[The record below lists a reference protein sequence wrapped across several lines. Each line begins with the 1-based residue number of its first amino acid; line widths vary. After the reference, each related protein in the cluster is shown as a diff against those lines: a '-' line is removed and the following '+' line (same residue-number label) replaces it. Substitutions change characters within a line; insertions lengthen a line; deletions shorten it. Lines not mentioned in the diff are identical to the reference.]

1 MSDHYRI
8 NVRFNM
14 SKKQERTAAE
24 YLGKLSEKS
33 SGTRNRFIVN
43 AIIEAID
50 RKEDD
55 DSISLDDIRAM
66 FREEL
71 KSVSITTSP
80 PPSESGKLD
89 TDLTEEE
96 KEANV
101 ENVLA
106 ALDMFG

>member
-8 NVRFNM
+8 NVRFDM
-14 SKKQERTAAE
+14 SKERERTAAE

-43 AIIEAID
+43 AIIEAIGREKSD
-50 RKEDD
+50 G
-55 DSISLDDIRAM
+55 SISLDDIRTM

-71 KSVSITTSP
+71 KSVSFVNVS
-80 PPSESGKLD
+80 PPSEPVKLD

>member
-8 NVRFNM
+8 NVRFDM

-50 RKEDD
+50 RKEGD
-55 DSISLDDIRAM
+55 DSITLDDIRAM

-71 KSVSITTSP
+71 KGISFVNTP
-80 PPSESGKLD
+80 APSEPSKYA
-89 TDLTEEE
+89 TVLTEEE
-96 KEANV
+96 KEANI

>member
-8 NVRFNM
+8 NVRFDM
-14 SKKQERTAAE
+14 SKERERTAAE

-33 SGTRNRFIVN
+33 SGTRNRFIAN

-50 RKEDD
+50 RED
-55 DSISLDDIRAM
+55 SVGSLSLDDIRAM

-71 KSVSITTSP
+71 KSVSFTASP
-80 PPSESGKLD
+80 PPSESGKLNI
-89 TDLTEEE
+89 DLTDEE

-101 ENVLA
+101 ENVLS
-106 ALDMFG
+106 ALDMFN

>member
-1 MSDHYRI
+1 MSEHYRI
-8 NVRFNM
+8 NVRFDM
-14 SKKQERTAAE
+14 SKEKERTAVE
-24 YLGKLSEKS
+24 YLVKLSEKS

-43 AIIEAID
+43 AIIDTID
-50 RKEDD
+50 RKESD

-71 KSVSITTSP
+71 KSVAFVSSTPTS
-80 PPSESGKLD
+80 EHAKLD

>member
-8 NVRFNM
+8 NVRFAM
-14 SKKQERTAAE
+14 SKERERTAAE
-24 YLGKLSEKS
+24 YLGRLSENS
-33 SGTRNRFIVN
+33 SGMRNRFIVN

-50 RKEDD
+50 RKEIG

-71 KSVSITTSP
+71 KSVSFTASP
-80 PPSESGKLD
+80 PPSEFGKLNI
-89 TDLTEEE
+89 DLTDEE

-101 ENVLA
+101 ENVLS
-106 ALDMFG
+106 ALDMFN

>member
-8 NVRFNM
+8 NVRFDM
-14 SKKQERTAAE
+14 SKEQERTAAE

-50 RKEDD
+50 RKESD

-71 KSVSITTSP
+71 KSVAFVSST
-80 PPSESGKLD
+80 PSSEPVKLD

-106 ALDMFG
+106 ALDMFN

>member
-1 MSDHYRI
+1 M
-8 NVRFNM
+8 
-14 SKKQERTAAE
+14 
-24 YLGKLSEKS
+24 
-33 SGTRNRFIVN
+33 N

-50 RKEDD
+50 REGNDG
-55 DSISLDDIRAM
+55 SLSLDDIRAM
-66 FREEL
+66 FREEQ
-71 KSVSITTSP
+71 KSVSITASP
-80 PPSESGKLD
+80 PPSAPSKLD

>member
-8 NVRFNM
+8 NVRFDM
-14 SKKQERTAAE
+14 SKEKERTAAE

-50 RKEDD
+50 RKENDG
-55 DSISLDDIRAM
+55 SFFLDDIRAM

-71 KSVSITTSP
+71 KSVSFVNASS
-80 PPSESGKLD
+80 PSEPVKLD

>member
-8 NVRFNM
+8 NVRFDM
-14 SKKQERTAAE
+14 SKERERTAAE

-33 SGTRNRFIVN
+33 SGTRNHFIVN

-50 RKEDD
+50 REKSGG
-55 DSISLDDIRAM
+55 SIFLDDIRAM
-66 FREEL
+66 FREKL
-71 KSVSITTSP
+71 KSVAFTASP
-80 PPSESGKLD
+80 PPSAPSKLN

-96 KEANV
+96 KEENV

-106 ALDMFG
+106 ALNMFG

>member
-8 NVRFNM
+8 NVRFDM
-14 SKKQERTAAE
+14 SKEREKTAVE

-43 AIIEAID
+43 AIIEAIGREKSD
-50 RKEDD
+50 G
-55 DSISLDDIRAM
+55 SFSLDDIRAM

-71 KSVSITTSP
+71 KSVAFVSST
-80 PPSESGKLD
+80 PSSEPVKLD

-96 KEANV
+96 KEENV

>member
-8 NVRFNM
+8 NVRFDM
-14 SKKQERTAAE
+14 SKEPERTAAE
-24 YLGKLSEKS
+24 HLGKLSEKS

-43 AIIEAID
+43 AIIKAID
-50 RKEDD
+50 REE
-55 DSISLDDIRAM
+55 SGESFSLDDIRAM

-71 KSVSITTSP
+71 KSVSFTASP
-80 PPSESGKLD
+80 PPSAPSKLD

-96 KEANV
+96 KEENV

>member
-8 NVRFNM
+8 NVRFDM
-14 SKKQERTAAE
+14 SKEKERTAAE
-24 YLGKLSEKS
+24 YLGKRSEKS

-50 RKEDD
+50 RKENDG
-55 DSISLDDIRAM
+55 SFSLDDIRAM

-71 KSVSITTSP
+71 KSISFGSST
-80 PPSESGKLD
+80 PPSGPVKLD
-89 TDLTEEE
+89 TELTEEE

-106 ALDMFG
+106 ALDMFN